1 MADAVENFLDALASS
16 LRAKTFVKLTLGNY
30 KGTESEL
37 QRILAR
43 VVSTSKG
50 LKLSLVY
57 RYQTRDIT
65 KNIDLDEA
73 VETIKDLLA
82 HGFRSGHLF
91 TSESDFQLELK
102 ASGKALLSRSRGTIS
117 DVPEP
122 EHNRQKKLLIQSS
135 AAYLTSLGVTDKN
148 GRVFDKQRDKWRQIN
163 KYVEILGNLID
174 RSGLAA
180 KKRLTVVDMGSGKG
194 YLTFAAYDYLNNVR
208 NIETRVTGVETRKD
222 LVDLC
227 NRIAAEN
234 GFEKLQFRHGAIA
247 DTPLPDVDILIALHA
262 CNTATDDAIF
272 KGIRANAA
280 LIITAPCCHQEVRP
294 QMKPPDVLK
303 DILKHGTLLEHEA
316 ETITDGIRAMELEA
330 NGYSSKV
337 FEFVGVEHTPKNN
350 MIVGTRRRVAMDKED
365 LEKRIQAVMD
375 LYGIREQRLHRL
387 LAQQHTVSS

>member
-1 MADAVENFLDALASS
+1 MADAVENFLGALVSS
-16 LRAKTFVKLTLGNY
+16 LRDKTFVKLTLGNY

-43 VVSTSKG
+43 VVSTTKG

-57 RYQTRDIT
+57 RYKTQDIT
-65 KNIDLDEA
+65 KNLDLDEA
-73 VETIKDLLA
+73 VESIKDLLA
-82 HGFRSGHLF
+82 KGFRSGHLF

-102 ASGKALLSRSRGTIS
+102 TSGKSLLSKSGSTFS
-117 DVPEP
+117 DVPDP
-122 EHNRQKKLLIQSS
+122 EHNRKKKRLIQPS
-135 AAYLTSLGVTDKN
+135 APYLASLGVTDKN

-174 RSGLAA
+174 GSPLAA

-208 NIETRVTGVETRKD
+208 NIETHVTGVEARKD

-227 NRIAAEN
+227 DRTAAEN
-234 GFEKLQFRHGAIA
+234 GFEKLQFRHGTIE
-247 DTPLPDVDILIALHA
+247 DTNFQGIDILIALHA

-272 KGIRANAA
+272 KGIRANAD

-303 DILKHGTLLEHEA
+303 GLLKHGILLEHEA

-350 MIVGTRRRVAMDKED
+350 MIVGTRRRATVDKEEA
-365 LEKRIQAVMD
+365 EKRIQALMD
-375 LYGIREQRLHRL
+375 LYGIREQRLHSL
-387 LAQQHTVSS
+387 LAERHTVSG